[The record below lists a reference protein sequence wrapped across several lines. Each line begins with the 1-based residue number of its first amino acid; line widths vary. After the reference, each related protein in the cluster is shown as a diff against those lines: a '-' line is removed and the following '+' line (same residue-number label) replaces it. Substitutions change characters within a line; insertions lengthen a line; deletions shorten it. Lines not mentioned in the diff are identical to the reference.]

1 VGSSV
6 HTRRVLSW
14 MGESDLTRIRMAA
27 ATRVPL
33 FSFTDDERELA
44 LEAFE
49 RIDDVIMGGVSSS
62 RLVLANDDAG
72 GALFEGRLREQ
83 GGGFCGTRMKL
94 LAEPLDLSAA
104 SGLYLEIDASGTEAS
119 SRVWKVAVRT
129 RQDRGEVVYQ
139 RAFKPSAIGR
149 ERVFLPFDE
158 FRLVRGPR
166 LVPGVPP
173 LSASQANETFQISL
187 VVSKFEVSETGAA
200 LPSFREGPFC
210 LRVFEI
216 GSFAAAKAGAGP
228 DRAERASA
236 RGASPTPMP
245 RALTEAEQ
253 KAQQPLPLKLLRPVI
268 GLLFGETSRRRR
280 AATLLLQARNTTALG
295 RMRLAWAWRA
305 GGSAGVFGA
314 ARKTTAVLL
323 RDMAALVLTVP
334 ARLLFKTVVTSSRA
348 LKWAKAKLGGG
359 SKDAREE
366 AVKKVRLS

>member
-1 VGSSV
+1 MALLVGVAALAFGVGSSV

-173 LSASQANETFQISL
+173 LSASQANETFQVCEDGSIAS
-187 VVSKFEVSETGAA
+187 AA
-200 LPSFREGPFC
+200 VEAAVRQVPF
-210 LRVFEI
+210 
-216 GSFAAAKAGAGP
+216 ATAGAP
-228 DRAERASA
+228 A
-236 RGASPTPMP
+236 TPP
-245 RALTEAEQ
+245 GKKLW
-253 KAQQPLPLKLLRPVI
+253 KPPLLRPLTPEVRCSS
-268 GLLFGETSRRRR
+268 LALCRSVSSSPSLKSPRR
-280 AATLLLQARNTTALG
+280 ARRCRHSG
-295 RMRLAWAWRA
+295 RAP
-305 GGSAGVFGA
+305 SACV
-314 ARKTTAVLL
+314 
-323 RDMAALVLTVP
+323 
-334 ARLLFKTVVTSSRA
+334 SSR
-348 LKWAKAKLGGG
+348 
-359 SKDAREE
+359 
-366 AVKKVRLS
+366 